1 MERVAYQ
8 SMKMQTNFYDIRYQ
22 LNVNKINLE
31 YCRYPYL
38 IGQQDQMLYA
48 LNIENKE
55 IFTITKNTSG
65 IKYSILHLGEL
76 KNDKIKILT
85 INS

>member
-1 MERVAYQ
+1 
-8 SMKMQTNFYDIRYQ
+8 
-22 LNVNKINLE
+22 
-31 YCRYPYL
+31 
-38 IGQQDQMLYA
+38 MLYA